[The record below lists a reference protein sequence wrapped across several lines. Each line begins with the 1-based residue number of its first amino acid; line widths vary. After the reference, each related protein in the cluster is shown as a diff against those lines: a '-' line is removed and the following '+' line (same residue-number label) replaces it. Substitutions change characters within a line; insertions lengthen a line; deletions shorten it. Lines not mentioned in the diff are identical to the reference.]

1 MLHEVFCFLQQ
12 GCGSSYKLKTFFELI
27 ESKPPPVVEL
37 TTGDEALGIL
47 AYRFVF
53 DAESVPG
60 IGWDSDEVVEVG
72 KSGVGEDESA
82 HGICWFRFF
91 VGSLNW
97 IEEKEEIAGY

>member
-1 MLHEVFCFLQQ
+1 M
-12 GCGSSYKLKTFFELI
+12 
-27 ESKPPPVVEL
+27 EL

-60 IGWDSDEVVEVG
+60 VGWDAGEVVEVG
-72 KSGVGEDESA
+72 KSGVGEDEGA
-82 HGICWFRFF
+82 HGSGKSVVAR
-91 VGSLNW
+91 SLNW